1 MDTIGVV
8 MYCQGFILPAPHY
21 YVVREMGLC
30 DVSGKHYKVF
40 AYDTDGPSF
49 EKLSEETKESVQKQ
63 IDVHGVSYESKYP
76 VRPTSCLTDD
86 FDKFFGEFATKPCI
100 GVWAGDAVG
109 RAFLEGLGASA
120 VVIEQSSLEN
130 LPLGCVMDEDIRYH
144 NRNCSGHYA
153 RTHLGDEDDQ
163 MHRCSI
169 EYVCALAALVRK
181 ETHYRSPTLAEELLY
196 QKNLWQ
202 WRTMKLLDVMMCGWD
217 CQVEM
222 LKAFEKGQ
230 GLEYYND
237 CDTGQCWWVPRIFRP
252 GVFEP
257 SEMVADDFS
266 DNTLDTLTVLVPPP
280 PRLPRKRK

>member
-8 MYCQGFILPAPHY
+8 IYCQGFILPSPHGY
-21 YVVREMGLC
+21 AVREMGLC
-30 DVSGKHYKVF
+30 DLSGQHYRVF
-40 AYDTDGPSF
+40 AYENEGPSF

-63 IDVHGVSYESKYP
+63 IDVHGVPYESKYP
-76 VRPTSCLTDD
+76 VRPKSCLTED
-86 FDKFFGEFATKPCI
+86 FDQFLAKYNSKPNV
-100 GVWAGDAVG
+100 GVWAGDVVG
-109 RAFLEGLGASA
+109 RAFLEGLGVST

-130 LPLGCVMDEDIRYH
+130 LPLGCVMNEDTRYR
-144 NRNCSGHYA
+144 NRHCSGHHA

-169 EYVCALAALVRK
+169 EYVCALSALVRK
-181 ETHYRSPTLAEELLY
+181 ETHYRSPTLVEELLY

-202 WRTMKLLDVMMCGWD
+202 WRTMKLLDVVMCRWD

-237 CDTGQCWWVPRIFRP
+237 CDTGHCWWVPRLFRP

-257 SEMVADDFS
+257 HEMAEDDFA

-280 PRLPRKRK
+280 PRLRK

>member
-8 MYCQGFILPAPHY
+8 IYCQGFILPSPHY

-30 DVSGKHYKVF
+30 DVSGQHYRVF
-40 AYDTDGPSF
+40 AYETDGPTF
-49 EKLSEETKESVQKQ
+49 EKLSEDTKESVQKQ
-63 IDVHGVSYESKYP
+63 IDVHGVPYESKYP
-76 VRPTSCLTDD
+76 VRPPSCLTDD
-86 FDKFFGEFATKPCI
+86 FDQFFGEFATKPCV

-109 RAFLEGLGASA
+109 RAFLEGLGAST

-130 LPLGCVMDEDIRYH
+130 LPLGCVMNEDTRYH
-144 NRNCSGHYA
+144 NRNCSGHHL

-169 EYVCALAALVRK
+169 EYVCALSALVRK
-181 ETHYRSPTLAEELLY
+181 ETHYRSPTLLEELLY

-202 WRTMKLLDVMMCGWD
+202 WRTMKLLDVVMCSWD

-230 GLEYYND
+230 GLEYYSD
-237 CDTGQCWWVPRIFRP
+237 CDTGPCWWVKRLFRP

-257 SEMVADDFS
+257 HQIQEDDFA
-266 DNTLDTLTVLVPPP
+266 DNTLDTLTVLIPPP
-280 PRLPRKRK
+280 PSKPKK